1 MKNIEKIFDENYMEY
16 DKESKTLIIK
26 NKEISDNEFEN
37 VEGIKK
43 IICKNVNSIGNE
55 AFKNCTSLKEIVFD
69 NTLITIGKD
78 CFDKTNITHLSFPSS
93 LESMGRLAFLSKI
106 ESVEIDKDNYYY
118 TSKDGVVFT
127 KDESTIVWYPTFK
140 KDKTYVFPETVN
152 VVYSEAFCCNTIME
166 TLDMRN
172 AKRLTYLNYN
182 NFFGFNSLKK
192 VYFPENLRELG
203 RTCFFNCEHLDEVSL
218 PESLISIPSYCFMRD
233 NKKKIILN
241 VPEKN
246 KKKIE
251 MSIKWQDAMH
261 DYNKIILREK
271 EDFLDMA
278 ISGKITF
285 KQANTSIK
293 QEER

>member
-1 MKNIEKIFDENYMEY
+1 MKNIENIIDKNHMEY

-43 IICKNVNSIGNE
+43 IICKNVKSIGNE
-55 AFKNCTSLKEIVFD
+55 AFKNTYLEEIVFD
-69 NTLITIGKD
+69 NSLKTTGKY
-78 CFDKTNITHLSFPSS
+78 CFEKTNIKHLSFPSS
-93 LESMGRLAFLSKI
+93 LESMGSPAFLSVI
-106 ESVEIDKDNYYY
+106 ESVEIDKDNYCY

-127 KDESTIVWYPTFK
+127 KDESMIVWYPTLK

-152 VVYSEAFCCNTIME
+152 AVHSEAFCCNTIME

-172 AKRLTYLNYN
+172 AKGLTYLNYN

-192 VYFPENLRELG
+192 IYFPENLRELG

-218 PESLISIPSYCFMRD
+218 PESLISIQSYCFMRD

-246 KKKIE
+246 RKKIE
-251 MSIKWQDAMH
+251 MSIKWQDAMR
-261 DYNKIILREK
+261 DYNKIILHEK

-285 KQANTSIK
+285 KQANSSIK